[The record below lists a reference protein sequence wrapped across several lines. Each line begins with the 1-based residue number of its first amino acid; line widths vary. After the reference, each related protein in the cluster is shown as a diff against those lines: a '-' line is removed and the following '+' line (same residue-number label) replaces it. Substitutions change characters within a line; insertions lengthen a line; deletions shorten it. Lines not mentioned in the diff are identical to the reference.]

1 MKYNLRRQDIHLK
14 DRPLWESIKE
24 SWQQKNYREAIKEVK
39 NSQLETKAS
48 TASSL
53 NEIVDYLE
61 KVQNDDD
68 KDTDEQTVSL
78 LATNQALIEALKD
91 DLDTPGALT
100 IIDEAFSRLD
110 ARPLS
115 AIHQRA
121 LVQLLETIDEVLGL
135 QLVSS
140 TPDISDESK

>member
-14 DRPLWESIKE
+14 DRLLWESIKE

-68 KDTDEQTVSL
+68 KNFKNDLIPVSKNEPPNLKIGQIWFKGDKERIVPYTFAQVTQKNLTFAQITALNITWETVD
-78 LATNQALIEALKD
+78 K
-91 DLDTPGALT
+91 G
-100 IIDEAFSRLD
+100 
-110 ARPLS
+110 
-115 AIHQRA
+115 
-121 LVQLLETIDEVLGL
+121 GW
-135 QLVSS
+135 
-140 TPDISDESK
+140 

>member
-68 KDTDEQTVSL
+68 KDFKNDLIPVSKNEPQNLKIGQIWFKVDKERIVPYTFAQVTQKNLTFAQITALNITWETVD
-78 LATNQALIEALKD
+78 K
-91 DLDTPGALT
+91 G
-100 IIDEAFSRLD
+100 
-110 ARPLS
+110 
-115 AIHQRA
+115 
-121 LVQLLETIDEVLGL
+121 GW
-135 QLVSS
+135 
-140 TPDISDESK
+140 